1 MIRCGVTDCP
11 NLIMGP
17 GATGGSTTLSM
28 CWDCI
33 DRSEALD
40 SKEAENEGC

>member
-1 MIRCGVTDCP
+1 MIRCSVTDCP

-17 GATGGSTTLSM
+17 GATGGSSTLKM

-33 DRSEALD
+33 DR
-40 SKEAENEGC
+40 AENEHESGRQSASD